1 MEPAPPTAA
10 VPDQRSAMLERFGF
24 LARLLVRLLFQH
36 VRVRPE
42 AVERIRQLA
51 EQGTLI
57 YVMRYRSVVDYL
69 LANAVLLREGLP
81 LARFA
86 PGVSTLWF
94 RPLRDAL
101 AWLARRGRPAMSPHL
116 ACRGLLA
123 RGEPVLL
130 FMRSRTVATRRRR
143 ERAPRAAVPA

>member
-1 MEPAPPTAA
+1 MSRSALQMEQPPAAPA
-10 VPDQRSAMLERFGF
+10 VPEQRSAMLQRFGV
-24 LARLLVRLLFQH
+24 LALIPVRLRFQH
-36 VRVRPE
+36 VRVRQE

-51 EQGTLI
+51 QQGTLI

-101 AWLARRGRPAMSPHL
+101 AWIA
-116 ACRGLLA
+116 
-123 RGEPVLL
+123 
-130 FMRSRTVATRRRR
+130 
-143 ERAPRAAVPA
+143 